1 MSKRNG
7 AALKAAGCT
16 LAILV
21 AGCTAVVGQQA
32 KQYTAQ
38 DYAAAERFMGYNVNP
53 LAYKGVV
60 KAQWLDDG
68 RFWFRDVDEH
78 GTTYVLVDPAKGTR
92 AAAFDHEKLATALSE
107 ASKGSIKDDPKHL
120 VLSELVFANG
130 DSSLRL
136 TSAGSEY
143 NCALQAD
150 GDFCKKIVLDGGDA
164 KASGHAE
171 KHAPLAISP
180 DKKLGAFVPD
190 WNLWVRDLTT
200 GGEIQLTTDG
210 VKDYGYATDNAGWK
224 QSDAAILIWS
234 PDSKKIATFQQ
245 DQRKT
250 GEMYLVP
257 VTNSHPTLKAW
268 KYPLVGDK
276 DVTMIERVV
285 IDVTTHQVVRLK
297 MPPDQ
302 HRSTLCDDIACHGT
316 TWDDVEWS
324 PDGSHLVFVSTSRD
338 HKQEWLRD
346 ADTATGDVREVMGET
361 TLKFYEGG
369 NGKVNWHYLPKSGE
383 VLWFSEREDWGNLYL
398 YDFATGKLKNQVT
411 HGPGNVTQVLHIDE
425 DTKTVYF
432 VGVGKEPGRDPY
444 FEDFYS
450 IHFDGTG
457 QRLLTPEN
465 ADHNIKVAADGRY
478 FVDTWSTPTE
488 PQTTVVRDRNGKTV
502 MEVGKQDI
510 SKLLTYGW
518 VAPTPIT
525 VKARDGK
532 TDLYGLMFKPTHFD
546 PSKKY
551 PIINHVYPGPQTGS
565 CGSREFA
572 ASRGDSQ
579 ALAEL
584 GFVVVCI
591 DGMGTPW
598 RSKSFH
604 EVYYGNLGDNTI
616 PDQVSGMKDLAAQYP
631 YIDLDRVGIYGHSG
645 GGNATAAAM
654 FHYPEF
660 FKVGIAES
668 GNHDQR
674 DYEDDWAERWAGVEV
689 KQPDGT
695 SNYDSQANQNAVKN
709 LKGHLLLAHGT
720 MDDNVPA
727 SNTLLVVDALIK
739 ANKDFDLLL
748 IPNVPH
754 GYGAA
759 SQYMTRRRWD
769 YFVRYLAG
777 DIPPNEYEMKPW
789 AATMAVTR
797 GGPLG
802 MDVSADD
809 LEDGTNPQVGSK
821 SQSGVSDL
829 PAAMSSGAYRGTTQ
843 DWD

>member
-1 MSKRNG
+1 MSRRSG
-7 AALKAAGCT
+7 SVLHAAGWGFAAAAGFC
-16 LAILV
+16 AV
-21 AGCTAVVGQQA
+21 AWGQQA

-38 DYAAAERFMGYNVNP
+38 DYAAAEKFMSYNVNP

-68 RFWFRDVDEH
+68 RFWFRDVDEQ
-78 GTTYVLVDPAKGTR
+78 GIRYVLVDPAKGTR
-92 AAAFDHEKLATALSE
+92 AAAFDQVKLAAALNAASKGAIKDDAKHLALSE
-107 ASKGSIKDDPKHL
+107 L
-120 VLSELVFANG
+120 
-130 DSSLRL
+130 
-136 TSAGSEY
+136 
-143 NCALQAD
+143 ALAD
-150 GDFCKKIVLDGGDA
+150 GDTSLEFTVSGSDYRCELHADADVCKRIVLEDAGG
-164 KASGHAE
+164 KASAHSE
-171 KHAPLAISP
+171 KHPPLTISP
-180 DKKLGAFVPD
+180 DKKLGAFVRD
-190 WNLWVRDLTT
+190 WNLWVRDIAT
-200 GGEIQLTTDG
+200 GAEIQLTTDG
-210 VKDYGYATDNAGWK
+210 VTDFGYATDNAGWK
-224 QSDAAILIWS
+224 HSDAAILIWS

-285 IDVTTHQVVRLK
+285 IDVASHKVVRLK
-297 MPPDQ
+297 MLPDQ
-302 HRSTLCDDIACHGT
+302 HRSTLCDDIACHGS

-324 PDGSHLVFVSTSRD
+324 PDDSHLVFVSTSRD
-338 HKQEWLRD
+338 HKQEWVRE
-346 ADTATGDVREVMGET
+346 ADTATGDVREVVGET
-361 TLKFYEGG
+361 TAKFYESG
-369 NGKVNWHYLPKSGE
+369 NGKINWHYLAKSNE
-383 VLWFSEREDWGNLYL
+383 ILWFSERDDWGNLYF

-411 HGPGNVTQVLHIDE
+411 HGPGNVTQVLHVDE
-425 DTKTVYF
+425 GTKTVYF

-444 FEDFYS
+444 FQHFYS

-465 ADHNIKVAADGRY
+465 ADHAIKVSPDGRY

-488 PQTTVVRDRNGKTV
+488 PQTTVVRSSDGKTV

-510 SKLLTYGW
+510 SKLLAYGW

-532 TDLYGLMFKPTHFD
+532 TELYGMMFKPTHFD

-551 PIINHVYPGPQTGS
+551 PIVNHVYPGPQTGS
-565 CGSREFA
+565 CGSREFMA
-572 ASRGDSQ
+572 AHGDSQ

-598 RSKSFH
+598 RSKTFH
-604 EVYYGNLGDNTI
+604 EAYFGNLGDNTI

-631 YIDLDRVGIYGHSG
+631 FIDLDRVGIYGHSG

-654 FHYPEF
+654 FHYPAF

-674 DYEDDWAERWAGVEV
+674 DYEDDWAEKWSGLEA

-720 MDDNVPA
+720 MDDNVPP

-754 GYGAA
+754 GYGPA

-777 DIPPNEYEMKPW
+777 DVPPSEYEMKPW
-789 AATMAVTR
+789 AATQAVTR
-797 GGPLG
+797 GGPSG
-802 MDVSADD
+802 AEEAD
-809 LEDGTNPQVGSK
+809 EDSVNETNP
-821 SQSGVSDL
+821 
-829 PAAMSSGAYRGTTQ
+829 
-843 DWD
+843 